1 MTQRGWAT
9 GEETYEFGWAMGDTW
24 GWVTMQQ
31 SLMPVRGEVSEF
43 AAIRNTNLVVGQGT
57 EQLWLGSKVGSD
69 EGRFVRIVGWK

>member
-24 GWVTMQQ
+24 GWATMQQ

-43 AAIRNTNLVVGQGT
+43 AAIQ
-57 EQLWLGSKVGSD
+57 KY
-69 EGRFVRIVGWK
+69 